1 MTTALKVGLF
11 ATLCLVVLGYF
22 VLRIEDWDLFGKKG
36 PTVAAQFDS
45 VAGLDDK
52 AAVRIAGVRVG
63 RVDGVGLGPDGKTA
77 RVTLRLDRPVRLTEG
92 TTANL
97 ASAGLLGEKYVE
109 IVPGPAE
116 APELGPGAVIGGS
129 TPMGLDQAM
138 AKLSEVADSIGQI
151 TDSVAGRGGE
161 TSLSRLIE
169 NLEAVS
175 LEIRA
180 LVAANRSQVDATVAN
195 FERLSGTLA
204 DELPRLADQLERV
217 LGQVDAVLAENRGTL
232 QESMANVRDLT
243 TRLQTSVDNLN
254 TITSKVASGEGTIGK
269 LISSDEAHDTLVD
282 TLGSIDSGVKSLSAT
297 LGKAQKL
304 KLYLG
309 AEGSYL
315 TEAEDS
321 RSLFRLDA
329 DPQSGRF
336 YRVELVDD
344 PRGKVRRKTR
354 QEVVTLPDGTVE
366 TTTTRT
372 VTREEETTLSAQFGF
387 ILGRTRLRAGL
398 FESTGGAGVDYALL
412 SDRISLSLDA
422 YDFNRQ
428 DETSDDADLAPHL
441 RLTGRYWL
449 RPSIYLQ
456 AGYDDFLE
464 SRRDSLFLGAGVRW
478 SDDDLKYL
486 LGSIPKF

>member
-11 ATLCLVVLGYF
+11 ATLCLVILGYF
-22 VLRIEDWDLFGKKG
+22 ILRIEDLDLFGSRG
-36 PTVAAQFDS
+36 PTVQARFDS

-63 RVDGVGLGPDGKTA
+63 RVDGVGLDADGKTA

-92 TTANL
+92 TTASL
-97 ASAGLLGEKYVE
+97 ASAGMLGEKYVE

-116 APELGPGAVIGGS
+116 APELAPGAVIGGS
-129 TPMGLDQAM
+129 TPMGLDQAL
-138 AKLSEVADSIGQI
+138 AKLSGVADSIGQI

-175 LEIRA
+175 VEIRA
-180 LVAANRSQVDATVAN
+180 LVASNRSQVDATVAN

-204 DELPRLADQLERV
+204 DELPKLAAQLERV

-232 QESMANVRDLT
+232 QESMANIRDLT

-254 TITSKVASGEGTIGK
+254 TITTKVASGEGTIGK
-269 LISSDEAHDTLVD
+269 LIASDEAHDSLVE
-282 TLGSIDSGVKSLSAT
+282 TLGSIDEGVKTLSGT

-309 AEGSYL
+309 AEGAYL
-315 TEAEDS
+315 TEVEDS
-321 RSLFRLDA
+321 RAVFRLDA

-336 YRVELVDD
+336 YRIELVDD
-344 PRGKVRRKTR
+344 PRGKVERKVR
-354 QEVVTLPDGTVE
+354 QETVTLPDGTVG

-372 VTREEETTLSAQFGF
+372 VTSEDSTTLSAQLGF
-387 ILGRTRLRAGL
+387 ILGRARLRAGL
-398 FESTGGAGVDYALL
+398 VESTAGAGVDYSLFT
-412 SDRISLSLDA
+412 DRVSLSLDA
-422 YDFNRQ
+422 FDFNRQ
-428 DETSDDADLAPHL
+428 STDAEDIAPHL
-441 RLTGRYWL
+441 RFTGRWWL
-449 RPSIYLQ
+449 RSSIFLQ

-464 SRRDSLFLGAGVRW
+464 GDRDSLFLGGGVRW

-486 LGSIPKF
+486 LSSIPRF

>member
-11 ATLCLVVLGYF
+11 ATLCLLVLGFF
-22 VLRIEDWDLFGKKG
+22 VLRIEDWNLFGG
-36 PTVAAQFDS
+36 RGSTVAARFDS

-63 RVDGVGLGPDGKTA
+63 SVDGLALDGQKA

-97 ASAGLLGEKYVE
+97 ASSGLLGEKYVE
-109 IVPGPAE
+109 IIPGPPD
-116 APELGPGAVIGGS
+116 APPLGADAVIDGT

-138 AKLSEVADSIGQI
+138 AKLSEVADSIGEI
-151 TDSVAGRGGE
+151 TDSVAGRGGQ
-161 TSLSRLIE
+161 TSLSRLID

-175 LEIRA
+175 LEIRG
-180 LVAANRSQVDATVAN
+180 LVAANRAQVDATVAN

-204 DELPRLADQLERV
+204 DELPRLAAQLERV
-217 LGQVDAVLAENRGTL
+217 LGQVDGVLAENRGTL
-232 QESMANVRDLT
+232 QESMANIRDLT

-254 TITSKVASGEGTIGK
+254 AITSKVASGEGTIGK
-269 LISSDEAHDTLVD
+269 LISSDEAHDTLVE
-282 TLGSIDSGVKSLSAT
+282 TLGSIDSGVKTLSST

-321 RSLFRLDA
+321 RALFRLDA

-336 YRVELVDD
+336 YRVEIVDD
-344 PRGKVRRKTR
+344 PRGRIRRKTR
-354 QEVVTLPDGTVE
+354 EETVTLPDGTVE

-387 ILGRTRLRAGL
+387 VLGRARLRAGL

-412 SDRISLSLDA
+412 GDRVSFSLDA
-422 YDFNRQ
+422 FDFGRQ
-428 DETSDDADLAPHL
+428 DETTDSEDLSPHL

-449 RPSIYLQ
+449 RSSLFLQ

-464 SRRDSLFLGAGVRW
+464 RDRDSLFLGAGVRW

-486 LGSIPKF
+486 LGSIPRF